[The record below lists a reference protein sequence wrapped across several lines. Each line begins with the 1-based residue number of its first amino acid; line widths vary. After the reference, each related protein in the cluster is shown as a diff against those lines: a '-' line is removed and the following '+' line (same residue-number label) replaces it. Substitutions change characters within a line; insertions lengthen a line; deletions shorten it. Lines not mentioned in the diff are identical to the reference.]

1 MESWGFL
8 KSEYVAEI
16 LFVEHFLIGKFQ
28 SNNNMS
34 TTKKIAISGAAG
46 NIAYQACFR
55 IASGELLGA
64 NQTIDL
70 QLLDI
75 EPMLPKAIGVKM
87 ELNDCAFPL
96 LNSVNVT
103 ADPNI
108 AFADADY
115 IFLFGAKPRTKGM
128 ERKDLLEENGKIFGP
143 QGKAINNN
151 ASRDVRVLVIGNP
164 ANTNCL
170 IAATNAPDVNSNQF
184 REEIILSL
192 KNQFRYEYNKKL
204 LEDIQNKNLNYN
216 DLKNFNSSNQV
227 ENILIDSITDNGKFS
242 IDAVNLIYS
251 LPEKSFVLINDALSN
266 IYLAYIKNIIDENKI
281 TKNDTKNY
289 LLKSNSEL
297 RDTLYSSYDI
307 YLSEKYEIKVF
318 QNTIERLKNN
328 FR

>member
-1 MESWGFL
+1 
-8 KSEYVAEI
+8 
-16 LFVEHFLIGKFQ
+16 
-28 SNNNMS
+28 MS

-164 ANTNCL
+164 ANTNWL

-184 REEIILSL
+184 TSMMRLDHDRAKYQLAKKAGKTITSIQKMIVWGNHSST
-192 KNQFRYEYNKKL
+192 QFP
-204 LEDIQNKNLNYN
+204 DISCTTI
-216 DLKNFNSSNQV
+216 DGEPASG
-227 ENILIDSITDNGKFS
+227 LIDNNWYEKEFIPTIQQRGAAI
-242 IDAVNLIYS
+242 IDARGASSAASAANAAISV
-251 LPEKSFVLINDALSN
+251 F
-266 IYLAYIKNIIDENKI
+266 NIIK
-281 TKNDTKNY
+281 
-289 LLKSNSEL
+289 
-297 RDTLYSSYDI
+297 
-307 YLSEKYEIKVF
+307 
-318 QNTIERLKNN
+318 
-328 FR
+328 

>member
-1 MESWGFL
+1 
-8 KSEYVAEI
+8 
-16 LFVEHFLIGKFQ
+16 
-28 SNNNMS
+28 MS

-64 NQTIDL
+64 TQAIDL

-184 REEIILSL
+184 TSMMRLDHDRAKYQLAKKAGKTITSVQKMIVWGNHSSTQFPDISSTTIGGEAASGLIDNNWYEKEFIPTIQQRGAAIIDARGASSAASAANAAISHMRDWVFGTEKDDWTSMGLLSTGNYDIASDIYFSFPVL
-192 KNQFRYEYNKKL
+192 CQDSSYTIIDNLVHSEFARSMLDATQSEL
-204 LEDIQNKNLNYN
+204 LE
-216 DLKNFNSSNQV
+216 
-227 ENILIDSITDNGKFS
+227 ER
-242 IDAVNLIYS
+242 DAVK
-251 LPEKSFVLINDALSN
+251 E
-266 IYLAYIKNIIDENKI
+266 
-281 TKNDTKNY
+281 
-289 LLKSNSEL
+289 LLG
-297 RDTLYSSYDI
+297 
-307 YLSEKYEIKVF
+307 
-318 QNTIERLKNN
+318 
-328 FR
+328 